1 MKNNVCL
8 DVENTRKVNMAEERI
23 ILVPH
28 KRMKRFL
35 KQQTDG
41 MITKDAI
48 EYMQLFFEQQ
58 ATIICNEV
66 LLRHNELNGRRKQAN
81 IPQKKRIPKSEFIRF
96 VENHYNGTVV
106 LLHEGEQAKSVKTC
120 FSEGVEMKQEKTT
133 PSRQENKG
141 GNVA

>member
-1 MKNNVCL
+1 MKTGEKNFISYKGM
-8 DVENTRKVNMAEERI
+8 RK
-23 ILVPH
+23 
-28 KRMKRFL
+28 FL
-35 KQQTDG
+35 KTQTDG
-41 MITKDAI
+41 MVTKEAI

-66 LLRHNELNGRRKQAN
+66 LLHHNELNGRRKQAN

-120 FSEGVEMKQEKTT
+120 FSEGVEMKQETT